1 MRANVLGYR
10 TRSLVSV
17 ADDPSTR
24 SLGVPT
30 ESPVPPAPGPGPV
43 LFAWGPLQA
52 LERVGEG
59 AGGEVYRAF
68 DPGLRT
74 EVALKLLKPDASW
87 SPAARERF
95 QGEARKLAQVRHPN
109 VLAVHGVGEHDG
121 RMGIW
126 TDFIRGG
133 SLEEYIRREGA
144 LEAGEAARIGLDL
157 CRALA
162 AVHARGLVHCDVK
175 ASTVMREQGGRI
187 LLMDFGCVAEL
198 RSAAGMEPRVE
209 EASGTPVAMAPE
221 RLRGAPATARSDLY
235 GLGVLLY
242 RLVTCRYPVEG
253 RGVSELLRLHER
265 GAGVPLSDRRPDLPP
280 DFVQVVDRA
289 LSPEPTRRYLS
300 AGAMGRAL
308 AITLGARG
316 TGARRSVARSVGVAA
331 LAAAGIVA
339 VSWLIGSRSP
349 HRDVRPD
356 STRPAATSAPSNASW
371 AAKPLQ
377 ARASLF
383 RHLEARDEPLPSGA
397 TVAPGD
403 RLFLEV
409 SSEQPMHVYV
419 LDEDEAGDVY
429 GLFPIPGLEA
439 SNPLASRVRHLLPGP
454 AGDSLAYWT
463 VTSFGGRER
472 IVVIGSRSPRHEVE
486 EMIARVPSAV
496 PCRPIRLVSIEA
508 SENVRGIGGVEK
520 QRAFATTHRKLDE
533 MLRSLESRR
542 QDSGDVWIWRV
553 ELRNPAPHTKDAKTA
568 R

>member
-1 MRANVLGYR
+1 M
-10 TRSLVSV
+10 
-17 ADDPSTR
+17 ADDRSTR
-24 SLGVPT
+24 SLGAPT
-30 ESPVPPAPGPGPV
+30 VSAVLPAPEPGPV
-43 LFAWGPLQA
+43 LFVWGPLQV

-74 EVALKLLKPDASW
+74 EVALKLLKPGASW
-87 SPAARERF
+87 SPAARDRF

-126 TDFIRGG
+126 TDFIRGC

-144 LEAGEAARIGLDL
+144 LEAGEAARIGMDL

-175 ASTVMREQGGRI
+175 ASNVMREQGGRI

-198 RSAAGMEPRVE
+198 RSAAGMEACVE

-221 RLRGAPATARSDLY
+221 RLRGAPATARGDVY

-253 RGVSELLRLHER
+253 RSVSELLRLHER
-265 GAGVPLSDRRPDLPP
+265 GAGVSLSDRRPDLPP
-280 DFVQVVDRA
+280 GFVQVVDRA
-289 LSPEPTRRYLS
+289 LSPEPSRRYPS

-308 AITLGARG
+308 TTTLEAPG
-316 TGARRSVARSVGVAA
+316 TGVRRLVARSVGMAA
-331 LAAAGIVA
+331 LAVAGLVA

-349 HRDVRPD
+349 HQDVRPD
-356 STRPAATSAPSNASW
+356 STRPAATSAPGNAPR

-377 ARASLF
+377 ASASLF
-383 RHLEARDEPLPSGA
+383 RHLDARDEPLPSGA
-397 TVAPGD
+397 TVVPGD

-409 SSEQPMHVYV
+409 SSEQPMHTYV

-439 SNPLASRVRHLLPGP
+439 SNPLSSRVRHLLPGA

-472 IVVIGSRSPRHEVE
+472 IVVIGSRSPRHDVE

-496 PCRPIRLVSIEA
+496 PGRPIRLVSIEA
-508 SENVRGIGGVEK
+508 RENVRGIGGIEK

-533 MLRSLESRR
+533 MLRALEARR

-553 ELRNPAPHTKDAKTA
+553 ELRNPAPHTNDAKTA